1 MTEERQLPEGDRPV
15 DAPELHPV
23 HAHAAGHRWFDY
35 VMGGAALLVSVVSLY
50 VALHHGRTME
60 KLVQASSF
68 PNLEPD
74 LDIADG
80 SQTGHATFSVLLR
93 NSGVG
98 PARIETLA
106 LSADGV
112 PLASLGEL
120 VSAIVKRSGQTKF
133 SAKLSVESA
142 VGSLVGAG
150 RELRLVS
157 FDFPDAA
164 VWYAPALAT
173 AEKLSI
179 QVCYCSVFDECFTV
193 ESGKRPARVRECV
206 KPKVP
211 FQDDSIEML
220 KGAGASAAS
229 AVVK

>member
-1 MTEERQLPEGDRPV
+1 MTEERQLPESDRPV

-60 KLVQASSF
+60 KLVQANSF

-74 LDIADG
+74 VDISDG
-80 SQTGHATFSVLLR
+80 TQTGRASLSVSLR

-98 PARIETLA
+98 PARVETLA
-106 LSADGV
+106 MSVDGV
-112 PLASLGEL
+112 PLASPGDL
-120 VSAIVKRSGQTKF
+120 VSAIVKRSDQTKF
-133 SAKLSVESA
+133 SAKMSVEPA

-150 RELRLVS
+150 REIQLVS
-157 FDFPDAA
+157 FDFADAA
-164 VWYAPALAT
+164 VWFAPALAT
-173 AEKLSI
+173 AEKLSL
-179 QVCYCSVFDECFTV
+179 QVCYCSVFDECFAV

-206 KPKVP
+206 KPKAP
-211 FQDDSIEML
+211 FEDDSIKGL
-220 KGAGASAAS
+220 KLGAGAASAA
-229 AVVK
+229 AK